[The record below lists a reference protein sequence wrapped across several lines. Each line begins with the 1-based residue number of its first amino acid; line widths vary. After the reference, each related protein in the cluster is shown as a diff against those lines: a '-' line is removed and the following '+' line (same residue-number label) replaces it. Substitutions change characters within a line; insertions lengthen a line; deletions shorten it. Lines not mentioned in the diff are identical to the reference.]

1 MHSLLLSAF
10 FLLCLAPVLF
20 GQNKVWGT
28 RLIAIPENWSSTQK
42 AGSSVYSN
50 YNMKTEPPAQLALFI
65 PFAFEGKPDTLI
77 TKLWMQYVP
86 DWPATI
92 AVPRSR
98 KLYTDEGE
106 IFWQAQGEAKTEK
119 GTFFRQVTLFCTDK
133 SAQVAVLQLES
144 LAAYK
149 LSQTFW
155 QEKWA
160 AVVAL
165 KSGKK

>member
-1 MHSLLLSAF
+1 MRTLLLLT
-10 FLLCLAPVLF
+10 FLLPGIAPVLF

-42 AGSSVYSN
+42 AGSTVYSN
-50 YNMKTEPPAQLALFI
+50 YNMKNEQPAQLALFT

-77 TKLWMQYVP
+77 ARLWMQYVP
-86 DWPATI
+86 DWPA
-92 AVPRSR
+92 ALPVPRSR

-119 GTFFRQVTLFCTDK
+119 GTFFRQVTLFCAEK

-149 LSQTFW
+149 LAQTFW

-160 AVVAL
+160 AVIAL